1 MGEGQTYG
9 SYQSSM
15 TLADLDRNLLA
26 LRETMENQVGT
37 PDHPFDYYDRRDEW
51 KLGKGAGKTS
61 LPQGSSKH
69 GQDKQSNLE
78 ITPMDKDLAS
88 ILQAMDYSHNIIL
101 YGPPGTGKTYLAD
114 LAAQALIAPQLNK
127 KLSDEA
133 VILRIIQDL
142 TYYNIIALSMYLQ
155 GPDKHYTVPQI
166 GEQKILT
173 TRLATNPVTHPREYI
188 WGTLQSH
195 TSLESK
201 TVKVSRRNE
210 PFLFD
215 KVIEKDESV
224 WMLTS
229 EGKEYVETQFP
240 EEIKS
245 LHSSSSMSATPEQFI
260 YHTTFHQSYS
270 YDDFIEGIRPSVE
283 KTNGEIT
290 YPVLPGVFRRICQQA
305 TADPVNKYIL
315 VIDEINRGNI
325 AKIFGEL
332 ITILEEDKRGTSVIL
347 PYSGDRFSVPENI
360 YVLGTMNSADRSI
373 ALLDIALRRRF
384 DFIELMPRP
393 DLLLDDSV
401 EVENINISLAD
412 LLRNLNKKIL
422 STIGCDYQIG
432 HSYLLKVSKR
442 PIEERSSILE
452 FVWTHQII
460 PLLKEYYYS
469 QPDKLIEI
477 LGKSWMEESSEQG
490 IQEGQIQLKQ
500 LEGDELLEALDQL
513 AKSGK

>member
-1 MGEGQTYG
+1 
-9 SYQSSM
+9 
-15 TLADLDRNLLA
+15 
-26 LRETMENQVGT
+26 
-37 PDHPFDYYDRRDEW
+37 
-51 KLGKGAGKTS
+51 
-61 LPQGSSKH
+61 
-69 GQDKQSNLE
+69 
-78 ITPMDKDLAS
+78 
-88 ILQAMDYSHNIIL
+88 
-101 YGPPGTGKTYLAD
+101 
-114 LAAQALIAPQLNK
+114 
-127 KLSDEA
+127 
-133 VILRIIQDL
+133 
-142 TYYNIIALSMYLQ
+142 
-155 GPDKHYTVPQI
+155 
-166 GEQKILT
+166 
-173 TRLATNPVTHPREYI
+173 
-188 WGTLQSH
+188 
-195 TSLESK
+195 
-201 TVKVSRRNE
+201 
-210 PFLFD
+210 
-215 KVIEKDESV
+215 
-224 WMLTS
+224 MLTS